1 MIIIDNGVTIL
12 EFGDGDIFVGG
23 GYLVERKT
31 PSVSFMQNEKGEMG
45 REWPEAI
52 GKIDTDLNVKVRMIF
67 NKIESI
73 DIVIEQLQIAKK
85 YFKGD

>member
-1 MIIIDNGVTIL
+1 MT
-12 EFGDGDIFVGG
+12 
-23 GYLVERKT
+23 
-31 PSVSFMQNEKGEMG
+31 S
-45 REWPEAI
+45 EWPEAI